1 MSAASVTA
9 IYCILC
15 KRLLGN
21 RCRCRKDSY
30 CEFVT
35 VNMHMS
41 LGVSLAVWIVLLSTG
56 ICSEILKKTV
66 LFVWTPVMC
75 FHLFIYWFVVCCH
88 LRQRGNVFTL
98 LVCVSDCLFVCFSV
112 NKITQKVMEQFWVSE
127 RIRYTGYRRLDF
139 LDRSGSGPGSRIS
152 FSIFPT
158 RRDGTFR

>member
-1 MSAASVTA
+1 MMSAASVTA

-41 LGVSLAVWIVLLSTG
+41 LGVSLAVWIALLSTG

-66 LFVWTPVMC
+66 LFVWTPLMC

-98 LVCVSDCLFVCFSV
+98 LVCVSVCLFFCQQDYTESYGTILSEWADKVYGLQTTRFFGPIWFWAWIEDQFFHFS
-112 NKITQKVMEQFWVSE
+112 NTE
-127 RIRYTGYRRLDF
+127 RWNV
-139 LDRSGSGPGSRIS
+139 
-152 FSIFPT
+152 
-158 RRDGTFR
+158 